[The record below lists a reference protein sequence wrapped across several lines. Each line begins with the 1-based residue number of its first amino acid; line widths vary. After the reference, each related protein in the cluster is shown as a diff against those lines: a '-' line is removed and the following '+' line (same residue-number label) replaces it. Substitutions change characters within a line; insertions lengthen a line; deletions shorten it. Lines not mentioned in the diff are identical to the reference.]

1 MVSDF
6 ETEPQYQLD
15 GTRLA
20 TWMDASGLP
29 GEGEALEHRFIS
41 GGTQNEIYEVRRGAL
56 HGALRMPPPAAP
68 ESRDAGI
75 LREWRIIEALDGTD
89 VPHTPAIA
97 SCTDASV
104 LGRPFYLMGFVDGW
118 SPMNVDGWPP
128 PFDTDL
134 AARKG
139 LAYQLVEGIALLS
152 GVDWRAKGLA
162 DLGRPDGFHERQ
174 VDRWTAFLE
183 RIKGRDLPGFDEASA
198 WLRAHRPIDF
208 VPGIMHG
215 DYQFANVMYRHGA
228 PARLAA
234 IVDWEMGTV
243 GDPKLDL
250 GWVVHPWP
258 EDTDVADDGF
268 SYVDMK
274 GMPSRSELLAHY
286 AQVSGR
292 QVDDIDYYCILAKW
306 KLAVVLEQGFQRAG
320 DDEKLLAFGP
330 VVLNLMQ
337 GAADLAETTDYSR

>member
-1 MVSDF
+1 MI
-6 ETEPQYQLD
+6 D
-15 GTRLA
+15 GVRLA
-20 TWMDASGLP
+20 RWMDASGLP
-29 GEGEALEHRFIS
+29 GQGQPLEHRFIS
-41 GGTQNEIYEVRRGAL
+41 GGTQNEIYEVRRGSV
-56 HGALRMPPPAAP
+56 HGALRMPPPEAPAA
-68 ESRDAGI
+68 RDAGI
-75 LREWRIIEALDGTD
+75 LREWRIIEALDGTE

-104 LGRPFYLMGFVDGW
+104 LGRPFYIMGFVEGW

-128 PFDTDL
+128 PFDADL
-134 AARKG
+134 TARKG

-152 GVDWRAKGLA
+152 KVDWRAKGLA

-183 RIKGRDLPGFDEASA
+183 RIKARDLPGFEEASA

-228 PARLAA
+228 PAQLAA

-258 EDTDVADDGF
+258 EDPAVVNDGF

-274 GMPSRSELLAHY
+274 GMPSRSEVLGHY

-292 QVDDIDYYCILAKW
+292 QVDDIDYYCVLAKW

-330 VVLNLMQ
+330 VVLDLMK
-337 GAADLAETTDYSR
+337 GAADLAESTDYPR